1 MSAKNVEVVRD
12 ALDAFGAADTERLLQ
27 FMDPE
32 IEFEPHLAL
41 LEGNYRGHD
50 GVREF
55 MADAF
60 PTPEVCVRI
69 DHPDFRDL
77 GDRVLA
83 SGTFYIRGGES
94 GVDYEAP
101 FAVLASFREGA
112 DLPPEGLC
120 EQDRGPRSRRAV
132 RVALW
137 TKSGGFAKPRD
148 TAWATSEL

>member
-1 MSAKNVEVVRD
+1 MSEENVEVVRA
-12 ALDAFGAADTERLLQ
+12 ALEAFAAADVERFLE

-41 LEGNYRGHD
+41 VEGNYRRGHD

-60 PTPEVCVRI
+60 PRPEVSVRI
-69 DHPDFRDL
+69 DHRDFRDL

-83 SGTFYIRGGES
+83 SGTFYIQGGES

-101 FAVLASFREGA
+101 FAILATVREGRIVHLKDYVNRTDA
-112 DLPPEGLC
+112 LEAAGL
-120 EQDRGPRSRRAV
+120 
-132 RVALW
+132 
-137 TKSGGFAKPRD
+137 
-148 TAWATSEL
+148 SE